1 MYSNLKAEMARIA
14 LTMADLSIDKE
25 LNLSYETIRNKFNG
39 KTEWN
44 NREMFLIKKKY
55 FPNKSIEYL
64 FEPNDK

>member
-1 MYSNLKAEMARIA
+1 MFSNLKAEMARIA